1 MGRLSEKVKDRIK
14 QLVKLGCKDH
24 EIVEDVGVVR
34 QTVAK
39 YRLVVLE
46 EIKVEAAARVEEE
59 RRRREKSK
67 KEIRDHQIRLDRD
80 RALKRQEEEQAEEER
95 RQRVRIQQQIRER
108 AEEQA
113 RLEKANREL
122 QAYFV
127 KAEVDDRAS
136 FMERYN
142 LLYTINEEAEQK
154 NTKAHFTKIVA
165 PFGFPFDKFIY
176 SEEERQGL
184 PLMLMD
190 RGTMEFALKSG
201 LWPWRKT
208 PLTELIDG
216 LKALNEPQ
224 QDSASV
230 DDATLLEI
238 IKLDPFFFLRARA
251 DKNKLNI

>member
-1 MGRLSEKVKDRIK
+1 MGRLRENVIDRIK
-14 QLVKLGCKDH
+14 QLISLGYKDFQ
-24 EIVEDVGVVR
+24 IVEEVGISR

-39 YRLVVLE
+39 YRRIVLE
-46 EIKVEAAARVEEE
+46 EAKEKARVEAAARVEEE
-59 RRRREKSK
+59 RRRRKERE

-80 RALKRQEEEQAEEER
+80 RALKRQEEEQAEDER
-95 RQRVRIQQQIRER
+95 RQRVRIQRQIRER

-113 RLEKANREL
+113 RQKKFNFEL
-122 QAYFV
+122 QAYYI
-127 KAEVDDRAS
+127 KADADDRAS

-216 LKALNEPQ
+216 LKALNEP
-224 QDSASV
+224 
-230 DDATLLEI
+230 
-238 IKLDPFFFLRARA
+238 
-251 DKNKLNI
+251 